1 MKKSSV
7 HRTLLTVCSTLSQPT
22 PRAIMCDVQKTK
34 LLIHLNK
41 TVKKNHMVYLLISPR
56 REVVTKHLNHPF
68 TSFHIKPSR
77 AQFNFTVT
85 SLSAIF
91 QSSSCIMNETDP
103 LFSSS
108 IFNCVV
114 NAFSAYTA
122 TMLNILPIHAVRKTS
137 TLPKPL
143 KTLFLSLAVSD
154 LVVGLLV
161 QPLYVASIVNPTNFF
176 KPVLRITSTLFAYAS
191 FFLVVAISVD
201 RFLAIHLHLRYQE
214 LVTHKR
220 VVAVVISIWILS
232 VLFTPFIFYFKHKKT
247 VYVVT
252 NVIFGFW
259 LIVTGSLYSRICFTA
274 SHQANQIQ
282 FLQIQVA
289 QNSQIQ
295 SAARKRKSAI
305 SVFYVYLVFLVC
317 YLPQYCVAVAYLIQ
331 CPPNTA
337 VYVVFSYSLTLVF
350 LNSSL
355 NPVIYGWKMR
365 HIRHAMIDVLR
376 NIFPRQNQ
384 ENL

>member
-1 MKKSSV
+1 M
-7 HRTLLTVCSTLSQPT
+7 
-22 PRAIMCDVQKTK
+22 I
-34 LLIHLNK
+34 
-41 TVKKNHMVYLLISPR
+41 YLLISPR
-56 REVVTKHLNHPF
+56 REIVTKHLNQPF

-122 TMLNILPIHAVRKTS
+122 TMLNILTIHAVRKTS

-143 KTLFLSLAVSD
+143 KTLLLSLAVSD
-154 LVVGLLV
+154 LGVGLLA
-161 QPLYVASIVNPTNFF
+161 QPLYIARIVNPTNFF
-176 KPVLRITSTLFAYAS
+176 KTVLRITSTLFAFAS
-191 FFLVVAISVD
+191 FFHVVAISVD

-220 VVAVVISIWILS
+220 VVAVVISIWTLSLLFPLLIYYLKLGKPVLVVINAILG
-232 VLFTPFIFYFKHKKT
+232 FCFI
-247 VYVVT
+247 
-252 NVIFGFW
+252 I
-259 LIVTGSLYSRICFTA
+259 TGIIYSRMYSTA
-274 SHQANQIQ
+274 RHHANQIQ
-282 FLQIQVA
+282 VLQMQVA
-289 QNSQIQ
+289 QNSQIEND
-295 SAARKRKSAI
+295 ARKRKSAI
-305 SVFYVYLVFLVC
+305 SMFYVYLVFLVC
-317 YLPQYCVAVAYLIQ
+317 YLPQYCVGVTRRLIQ
-331 CPPNTA
+331 SPPSTA
-337 VYVVFSYSLTLVF
+337 LRGVYLYSLTLML

-376 NIFPRQNQ
+376 NIFSRQNPA
-384 ENL
+384 NL